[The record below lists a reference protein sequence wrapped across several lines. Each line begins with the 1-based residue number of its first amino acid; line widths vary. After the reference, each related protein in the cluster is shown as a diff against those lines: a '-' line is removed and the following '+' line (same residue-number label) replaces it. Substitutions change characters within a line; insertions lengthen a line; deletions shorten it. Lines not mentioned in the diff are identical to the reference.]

1 MSDEGRDEKPDT
13 TLTISVKVPNG
24 EPIKLKVKKDTKMNK
39 IFGAIAQNLG
49 VEIGVLRFMFDGHK
63 LSGG

>member
-1 MSDEGRDEKPDT
+1 MSDGGRDEKPDI

-24 EPIKLKVKKDTKMNK
+24 DPIKLKVKKDTKMNK
-39 IFGAIAQNLG
+39 VFTAIATSLG